1 MAATKLSIHDLLKM
15 KREGEKVSWLTA
27 YDYPTARFAEE
38 AGLDMLLVGDS
49 LGMCVYGYE
58 GTVPVTMD
66 QCIVHCQA
74 VRRGAPHT
82 FVIGDMPFMSY
93 QKSDED
99 AVANAGRFLKEAMVD
114 AIKLEGGRRV
124 ITRIRAILDAGIVV
138 CGHIGLTPQSS
149 GQLGGHKAQGR
160 TAESAQALIEDA
172 LAIEEAGA
180 QLLLLE
186 AVPPEVAGF
195 IARRLAIP
203 VYSIGAG
210 PECDGQLLIVSD
222 MIGQFQAFTPKFVK
236 KYADVAGV
244 VTAAMKAYVAG
255 REEGRLPRRRALLP
269 HAGGRAAEVGGRSRR
284 GTRNERPR
292 GGCAGASRPTR
303 GRLEGDQPLPPR
315 SVEPADRTACWT
327 SSSATAGPRRSTG
340 RREEAGKLENLLAR
354 LDEERS
360 PYRKDLDWLHGAAR
374 PRGVRAAGGV
384 LRRCAAARPARPR
397 AAPPPAHGPRP

>member
-1 MAATKLSIHDLLKM
+1 MAKAKHSIHDLLRM
-15 KREGEKVSWLTA
+15 KRQGEKVSWLTA

-38 AGLDMLLVGDS
+38 AGLDLLLVGDS

-74 VRRGAPHT
+74 VRRGAPNT
-82 FVIGDMPFMSY
+82 FVMGDMPFMSY

-99 AVANAGRFLKEAMVD
+99 AVSNAGRFLKEAMVD

-124 ITRIRAILDAGIVV
+124 ITRIKAILDAGMVV

-172 LAIEEAGA
+172 MAIEQAGA
-180 QLLLLE
+180 QMLLLE

-195 IARRLAIP
+195 IAKRLAIP

-210 PECDGQLLIVSD
+210 PNCDGQLLIVSD

-244 VTAAMKAYVAG
+244 VTEAMKAYVQDVKAG
-255 REEGRLPRRRALLP
+255 TFPADE
-269 HAGGRAAEVGGRSRR
+269 H
-284 GTRNERPR
+284 
-292 GGCAGASRPTR
+292 CYHM
-303 GRLEGDQPLPPR
+303 LEGEKEKWQALMQR
-315 SVEPADRTACWT
+315 YT
-327 SSSATAGPRRSTG
+327 
-340 RREEAGKLENLLAR
+340 K
-354 LDEERS
+354 
-360 PYRKDLDWLHGAAR
+360 
-374 PRGVRAAGGV
+374 
-384 LRRCAAARPARPR
+384 
-397 AAPPPAHGPRP
+397 